1 MKDIYYTTQN
11 EKKVISAMQKKLDVA
26 PNGIIGMNTLSSLA
40 FMVGADV
47 PLPITLK
54 LYEQPTIIGDD
65 LLAWSPKAGIKGFKN
80 SMLGSFTYP
89 RATTPCSFLVN
100 NGVTICGTSCH
111 AHIGKPESVIYRLND
126 GTINITRAK
135 TISELPKNIKWA
147 VGGMG
152 LLGNYNPEA
161 EGFTGPYADVLRS
174 TNHNVLGIKNGK
186 VYGVYF
192 KSKTAAQINTMC
204 KNNFHFD
211 MAILLDGGGLA
222 AINGT
227 ESFAQINVNCKQG
240 YAIQFLGENN

>member
-11 EKKVISAMQKKLDVA
+11 EKKVIAAMQKKLNVA
-26 PNGIIGMNTLSSLA
+26 ANGVIGMNTLSSLA

-47 PLPITLK
+47 PLPVTLE
-54 LYEQPTIIGDD
+54 LYGQPTIIGND
-65 LLAWSPKAGIKGFKN
+65 LIAWSPKTSLKSYEN

-89 RATTPCSFLVN
+89 RATTPCSILVN
-100 NGVTICGTSCH
+100 NGEVICGVSCH
-111 AHIGKPESVIYRLND
+111 AHLDKPESVVYRLKD
-126 GTINITRAK
+126 GTFGIKRVKSAN
-135 TISELPKNIKWA
+135 ELPKNVKWA

-152 LLGNYNPEA
+152 LLDMYDPKA
-161 EGFTGPYADVLRS
+161 EGFDGQYADVLRNA
-174 TNHNVLGIKNGK
+174 NHNVLGIKNGK

-192 KSKTAAQINTMC
+192 KNKTAVQINTMC

-227 ESFAQINVNCKQG
+227 EAWAKLNVDVKQG
-240 YAIQFLGENN
+240 YAIQFLK

>member
-1 MKDIYYTTQN
+1 MEDIKYTTQN
-11 EKKVISAMQKKLDVA
+11 EKKVISAMQEVLNVA

-40 FMVGADV
+40 FKVGAKV
-47 PLPITLK
+47 PLPLTLE
-54 LYEQPTIIGDD
+54 LYGQPTIIGDD
-65 LLAWSPKAGIKGFKN
+65 LIAWSPKTSLKGFKN

-89 RATTPCSFLVN
+89 RATTPCSFLIN
-100 NGVTICGTSCH
+100 NGTCTCGTSCH
-111 AHIGKPESVIYRLND
+111 AHLNKPESVIYRLTD
-126 GTINITRAK
+126 GTFGIKRAK
-135 TISELPKNIKWA
+135 TINDLPKGIKWA

-152 LLGNYNPEA
+152 LLGNYDPKA
-161 EGFTGPYADVLRS
+161 EGFEGQYADVLRK

-192 KSKTAAQINTMC
+192 KDKTASQINTMC

-227 ESFAQINVNCKQG
+227 ETFAQINTNCKQG
-240 YAIQFLGENN
+240 YAIQFI